1 MTYILNLNLPTVTT
15 KINSNLFHKKEVDVF
30 VKRDDLIH
38 NIISGDPLVGDNVE
52 KWLGQMCSFPVNYD
66 DPIKLKSKLI
76 NDYQIEIPVM
86 AWNDKTLMRISL
98 NGYNSSK
105 DVDKLLDV
113 LKKIIL

>member
-1 MTYILNLNLPTVTT
+1 MIL
-15 KINSNLFHKKEVDVF
+15 KKPKFWDFKKPNFFAYLLYPLTIF
-30 VKRDDLIH
+30 VEIH
-38 NIISGDPLVGDNVE
+38 NIISGNPLVGDNVE

-98 NGYNSSK
+98 NGYNSSE